1 MKKNLLIFGGALV
14 LFFVGKNIY
23 KNLLRTIND
32 VKYKFTNLK
41 FDFNKSFNS
50 GFDRL
55 YFSISLV
62 LENTHNTTI
71 NVNEIFFDVFNNGV
85 KIGTV
90 ENTTG
95 ITIKPNGTTIN
106 ILDIVLKTENLPTTI
121 QSALKNLINNNS
133 NFVFTFVG
141 EINTNL
147 GTFPVKQNLKIGS

>member
-23 KNLLRTIND
+23 KNLLKTIND

-41 FDFNKSFNS
+41 FDFNKSLNS

-55 YFSISLV
+55 YFSINLV

-106 ILDIVLKTENLPTTI
+106 ILDIVLKTENLPSTI